1 MLPGSLSLAGHLTW
15 IAQLYDGEEGNTM
28 TPLYTLLLCLPAA
41 LVLIV
46 CAGGVTVLWPGPPCP
61 PQGDRRQGRR
71 RAV

>member
-1 MLPGSLSLAGHLTW
+1 
-15 IAQLYDGEEGNTM
+15 M